1 MLVDRDIRSVYVRSE
16 RKEDLISW
24 VVMSLMWI
32 LGVGR
37 KVGGGVYSGQRCSIL
52 ATIVFDRLFQIKFVL
67 GRIAVLERV
76 S

>member
-1 MLVDRDIRSVYVRSE
+1 MLVDRDNRSEHVHSE

-24 VVMSLMWI
+24 VVILLMWI
-32 LGVGR
+32 LGAGR
-37 KVGGGVYSGQRCSIL
+37 EVGGGVYSGQRCSIL
-52 ATIVFDRLFQIKFVL
+52 ATIVFDCLFQIKFVL

>member
-1 MLVDRDIRSVYVRSE
+1 MLVDRDIRSVHVRSE

-24 VVMSLMWI
+24 VVMSLIWI

-37 KVGGGVYSGQRCSIL
+37 EVGGGVYSGQRCSIL
-52 ATIVFDRLFQIKFVL
+52 AIIVFDCLFQIKFVL